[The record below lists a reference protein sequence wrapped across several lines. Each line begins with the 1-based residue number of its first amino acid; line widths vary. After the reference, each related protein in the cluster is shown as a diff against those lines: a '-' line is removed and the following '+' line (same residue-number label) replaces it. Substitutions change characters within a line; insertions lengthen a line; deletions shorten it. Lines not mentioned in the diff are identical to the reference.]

1 MTKLV
6 ANSDVKIDKAVR
18 MYVSKVEKEADLSL
32 VDKDITYKKFL
43 SNRMLIVHS
52 IRRGL
57 PYEIYDLIKERTP
70 FNEEDWA
77 QFLGVSLRTLQR
89 NKSKKDF
96 VFDPIPTEKILEL
109 AEVTALG
116 KEVFDSMIQTYILF
130 VEEILGLEEEKPDDL
145 NASQRCGGT

>member
-109 AEVTALG
+109 GNVTELSNNIVVP
-116 KEVFDSMIQTYILF
+116 KLD
-130 VEEILGLEEEKPDDL
+130 
-145 NASQRCGGT
+145 

>member
-96 VFDPIPTEKILEL
+96 VFDPIPTEKILE
-109 AEVTALG
+109 
-116 KEVFDSMIQTYILF
+116 FFY
-130 VEEILGLEEEKPDDL
+130 EI
-145 NASQRCGGT
+145 